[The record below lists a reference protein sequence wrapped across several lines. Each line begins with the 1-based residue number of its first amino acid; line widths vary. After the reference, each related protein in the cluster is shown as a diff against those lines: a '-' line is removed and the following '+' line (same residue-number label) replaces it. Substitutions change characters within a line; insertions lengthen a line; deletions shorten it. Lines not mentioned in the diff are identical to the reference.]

1 MKVTLKAHT
10 RLFDG
15 TKDDNEVLELAGT
28 NAGICYMPDTFEK
41 LEGEEPEKKTK
52 RAQTTLRRDHHS
64 VVGHSSMELILE
76 GIPKICAMY
85 LNNLGEYNTSE
96 KSARYTEMKEIDPAE
111 RLPYEEWKA
120 IFIDK
125 ITQKYG
131 NKIKNE
137 KQIEKLAM
145 ENARYLIS
153 VFTPTTMAYTTSIR
167 QFNYI
172 IDWCRRMFAEETE
185 NVFYMRVAKH
195 MNDLADKL
203 EEIAYVENLRDTKNR
218 SFNLFD
224 KDIEVVRNIEPF
236 FGYVYQTV
244 YKGSFAQLAQAQR
257 HRTLDYKAYFDGNAS
272 LFYVPPI
279 IADDE
284 DLVKRWLSECTLL
297 AGNFPQATLV
307 DILEMGTVDN
317 FLLKTKERECGCAQ
331 LEIQN
336 QTVAIHSDYENTI
349 TDPVLIEKF
358 EGYKKKVRCG
368 FTDYE
373 CKSPCV
379 WGLKSNERLI

>member
-1 MKVTLKAHT
+1 MKVTLKACT
-10 RLFDG
+10 SLFDG
-15 TKDDNEVLELAGT
+15 TIDKTEVLELAGM
-28 NAGICYMPDTFEK
+28 NAGICYMPDTFDK
-41 LEGEEPEKKTK
+41 LEAEEPEKKMK
-52 RAQTTLRRDHHS
+52 RAQTTFKRDHHS
-64 VVGHSSMELILE
+64 VVGHSSMEVIIE
-76 GIPKICAMY
+76 GIPKICAML

-96 KSARYTEMKEIDPAE
+96 KSARYTEMKDVDPAE
-111 RLPYEEWKA
+111 YTLYNEWKE

-125 ITQKYG
+125 ITQMYG
-131 NKIKNE
+131 TKIKNE
-137 KQIEKLAM
+137 KQITKLAM

-172 IDWCRRMFAEETE
+172 IDWCRKMFAEETE
-185 NVFYMRVAKH
+185 NVFYTKVAKH
-195 MNDLADKL
+195 MNDLADSL
-203 EEIAYVENLRDTKNR
+203 EEIAYVENLRDIKNR

-224 KDIEVVRNIEPF
+224 KNIEAAREIEPF
-236 FGYVYQTV
+236 YGYVYQTV

-284 DLVKRWLSECTLL
+284 ELSKKWLSDCNSL
-297 AGNFPQATLV
+297 ASRFPQATMV

-336 QTVAIHSDYENTI
+336 QTVAVHTAYESAV

-358 EGYKKKVRCG
+358 EGYRKKVRCG
-368 FTDYE
+368 FTDYK
-373 CKSPCV
+373 CTSPCV